1 VDYDDSP
8 EEAEFR
14 LRLRAWLVDNNPGP
28 HPPRNDSAAEHAFN
42 ISWQQS
48 LYRGG
53 WLGLS
58 WPAEYGGRGLNPF
71 YDAILNEEL
80 GVAGI
85 AHAAPPVGWLGRA
98 ILAYGTEEQRRRH
111 LPSLLN
117 GDTSWCQGFSEP
129 GAGSDLASLRT
140 YAEPDGDVYRVTG
153 QKLWTSGAQFADWCL
168 LLARTDRDV
177 PKHKG
182 ITAFTVKMDT
192 PGITV
197 RPFRQAWGGTR
208 FCEVFFD
215 GAEVPAT
222 DRLGAEGDGW
232 PLATVVLAYERG
244 PSELGVVATFRA
256 ALDELAVS
264 SAGDPVA
271 ETQVAR
277 AYAAVEAL
285 RLHLLESLTQ
295 RVRGQAP
302 GPGSSVDKLL
312 MIRAGQAL
320 GSLEFDAGGTAALT
334 GDDGE
339 SAQRYLWSRAAS
351 VYGGSEQVQRN
362 IIAQRILGLPRR

>member
-1 VDYDDSP
+1 MTTAPRRPSSASACGTGWP
-8 EEAEFR
+8 TTTR
-14 LRLRAWLVDNNPGP
+14 GP
-28 HPPRNDSAAEHAFN
+28 IPPATTQRPSTPSTSAG
-42 ISWQQS
+42 SGRS
-48 LYRGG
+48 YRGG

-58 WPAEYGGRGLNPF
+58 WPEEYGGRGLNPF

-80 GVAGI
+80 GRAGI

-98 ILAYGTEEQRRRH
+98 ILAYGTEEQRQRH

-117 GDTSWCQGFSEP
+117 GDTGWCQGFSEP

-140 YAEPDGDVYRVTG
+140 YAEPDGDVYRVDRAEAVD
-153 QKLWTSGAQFADWCL
+153 QRGAVRRLVPAAGPDRPRRAQAQGDHRL
-168 LLARTDRDV
+168 HGEDGHARHHR
-177 PKHKG
+177 
-182 ITAFTVKMDT
+182 
-192 PGITV
+192 

-215 GAEVPAT
+215 GAVVPAG
-222 DRLGAEGDGW
+222 DRLGGEGDGW

-256 ALDELAVS
+256 ALHELAGS
-264 SAGDPVA
+264 SSGDPVA
-271 ETQVAR
+271 EAQVAR

-295 RVRGQAP
+295 RVRGHAP
-302 GPGSSVDKLL
+302 GPASSVDKLL
-312 MIRAGQAL
+312 MIRAEQAL
-320 GSLEFDAGGTAALT
+320 GSLEFDAGGTDAIT
-334 GDDGE
+334 GDDGD
-339 SAQRYLWSRAAS
+339 AALRYLWSRAAS